1 VRRETARET
10 GREERMRGVVARFEV
25 RAETLRGRRAVRPA
39 AEARQRAEGFEARA
53 SMRGRPAIVRL
64 RGAE

>member
-1 VRRETARET
+1 
-10 GREERMRGVVARFEV
+10 MRGVVARFEV
-25 RAETLRGRRAVRPA
+25 RAETLRGRRAVRQA